1 MIRDAA
7 ALFDSRGSVT
17 GEKKSVE
24 ESILWRCG
32 GAIGFE
38 HVLQEIAQL
47 TDQLPEDSRLHAL
60 PQNLHCCGV

>member
-7 ALFDSRGSVT
+7 ALFDSRVSVS

-32 GAIGFE
+32 DASGFE
-38 HVLQEIAQL
+38 HVLEEIAQL
-47 TDQLPEDSRLHAL
+47 MNQLPEDSSLHAL
-60 PQNLHCCGV
+60 T